1 MSIPRNNDSFYKEAG
16 CSNQG
21 YKKIPSSNSKLALWM
36 MIHQSK
42 VIIREE

>member
-1 MSIPRNNDSFYKEAG
+1 MILSTKKRDAVIRDI
-16 CSNQG
+16 
-21 YKKIPSSNSKLALWM
+21 KKIPSSNSKLALWM

>member
-1 MSIPRNNDSFYKEAG
+1 M
-16 CSNQG
+16 
-21 YKKIPSSNSKLALWM
+21 PSSNSKLALWM

>member
-1 MSIPRNNDSFYKEAG
+1 MILSAKKRDAVIRDI
-16 CSNQG
+16 
-21 YKKIPSSNSKLALWM
+21 KIPSSNSKLALWM